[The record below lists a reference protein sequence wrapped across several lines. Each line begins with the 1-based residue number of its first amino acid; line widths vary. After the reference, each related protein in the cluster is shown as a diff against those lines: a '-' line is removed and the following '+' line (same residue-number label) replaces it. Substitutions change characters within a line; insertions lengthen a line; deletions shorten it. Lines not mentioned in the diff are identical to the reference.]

1 MTELNNLA
9 LSSFPIC
16 EFMERVYR
24 WTWVLCLLM
33 SLGGCTEKHD
43 HKGKTPLVE
52 ISGKFLYQEDLQ
64 AALPLNLSADDSVLF
79 AESYIRNWVEDV
91 LLYEKAEDN
100 IRDDERVRALVES
113 YRKTL
118 VMHSYQEEL
127 VQQRLSAE
135 ISPME
140 IADFYEKNKALFVL
154 EKPMVKGLFIKVP
167 LQASGLADV
176 RRWYKK
182 NTQDAVEKLEKY
194 SLRNA
199 VTYDYFYDQ
208 WRPLE
213 EIEAMVPAGKWQ
225 AGSNYL
231 DRHRDVEMKDTAFHY
246 FLHIEEYQGK
256 GKEKPLDF
264 AQEEIK
270 EILINLKRVDFI
282 NRVKEDMYRQAQDK
296 DRIIYYYLN
305 SDE

>member
-1 MTELNNLA
+1 MTEINNLA

-16 EFMERVYR
+16 ECMDRIYR
-24 WTWVLCLLM
+24 WVWILCLLM
-33 SLGGCTEKHD
+33 SLVGCTEKHD

-52 ISGKFLYQEDLQ
+52 VGGKFLYQEDLQ
-64 AALPLNLSADDSVLF
+64 TALPLNLSPDDSVLF
-79 AESYIRNWVEDV
+79 AESYIRNWVEDA
-91 LLYEKAEDN
+91 LLFEKAEDN
-100 IRDDERVRALVES
+100 IRDGEKVRALVES
-113 YRKTL
+113 YRKAL
-118 VMHSYQEEL
+118 VMHNYQEEL
-127 VQQRLSAE
+127 VQQQLSSV
-135 ISPME
+135 ISPAE
-140 IADFYEKNKALFVL
+140 IADYYETNKSLFVL

-167 LQASGLADV
+167 LQAPGLSDV

-213 EIEAMVPAGKWQ
+213 EIEAMIPARKWDS
-225 AGSNYL
+225 GSNYL
-231 DRHRDVEMKDTAFHY
+231 EQNRDVEVKDTAFHY
-246 FLHIEEYQGK
+246 FLHIEDYLGK
-256 GKEKPLDF
+256 GKQRPLDF

-282 NRVKEDMYRQAQDK
+282 NRVKEDLFRQASDK